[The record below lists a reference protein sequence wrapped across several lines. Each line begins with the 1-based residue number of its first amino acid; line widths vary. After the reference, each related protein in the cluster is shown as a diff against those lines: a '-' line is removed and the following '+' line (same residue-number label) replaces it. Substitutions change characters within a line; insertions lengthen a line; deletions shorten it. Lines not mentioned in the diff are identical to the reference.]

1 MILAALRVGL
11 SYDEIMR
18 LPLGDVLDLI
28 NAESI
33 RNGTHR
39 VKQQNDGAFWALME
53 RS

>member
-11 SYDEIMR
+11 RYDEIMR
-18 LPLGDVLDLI
+18 LQVGDVLDLV

-33 RNGTHR
+33 RTGAHR
-39 VKQQNDGAFWALME
+39 QRQQGDEGFWKLME

>member
-11 SYDEIMR
+11 RYDEIMR
-18 LPLGDVLDLI
+18 LPVGDVLDII

-33 RNGTHR
+33 RTGAHR
-39 VKQQNDGAFWALME
+39 ERQQDDGEFWALME